1 MRAASSAKSKRLCDV
16 IVRTSVKPANTLFD
30 HAGARHDYHRQI
42 RPFGANSAQDVQP
55 AGSRQ
60 IEIQDH
66 EIVMLVGSQLLRLR
80 SIGNHLYRE
89 LLLFQ
94 PLVQKFRQRRI
105 IFSDKNA
112 HRLTQTA

>member
-1 MRAASSAKSKRLCDV
+1 
-16 IVRTSVKPANTLFD
+16 
-30 HAGARHDYHRQI
+30 
-42 RPFGANSAQDVQP
+42 
-55 AGSRQ
+55 
-60 IEIQDH
+60 
-66 EIVMLVGSQLLRLR
+66 MLVGSQLLRLR